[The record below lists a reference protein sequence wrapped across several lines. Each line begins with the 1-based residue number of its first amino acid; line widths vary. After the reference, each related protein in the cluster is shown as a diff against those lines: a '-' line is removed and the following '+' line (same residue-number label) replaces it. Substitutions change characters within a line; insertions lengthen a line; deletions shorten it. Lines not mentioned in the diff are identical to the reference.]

1 MTIKRRI
8 NRVIFYLAVILVC
21 IVVATP
27 FVIMISYSLRS
38 TQEIFSLSQSI
49 IPANVTF
56 EAYRNALYDY
66 SYSGV
71 GFGTWSINSIW
82 VCGIAT
88 FLAIFFS
95 AMLGYAI
102 SRFKFTG
109 RKSLLFMI
117 ALTQTIPWIIILIPY
132 YMTISKF
139 GMTNNLWVLMI
150 TYMAVFIP
158 TSAWLFV
165 GFFNKIGIEVEEAA
179 KIDGCSHWGV
189 FFRIIIP
196 LSISSISAIALV
208 AFVTGWGDYLFSSTF
223 IRRAALWTLPLGLTS
238 FRGEFFIQWAEIM
251 AMSAI
256 VTVPIVALFIFLQ
269 RYLVD
274 MMSGSVKQ

>member
-49 IPANVTF
+49 IPANVTL

-95 AMLGYAI
+95 AITTGVSFGILMI
-102 SRFKFTG
+102 SDTKALNSFGEVIFSG
-109 RKSLLFMI
+109 MGCILLLLF
-117 ALTQTIPWIIILIPY
+117 L
-132 YMTISKF
+132 
-139 GMTNNLWVLMI
+139 
-150 TYMAVFIP
+150 
-158 TSAWLFV
+158 
-165 GFFNKIGIEVEEAA
+165 A
-179 KIDGCSHWGV
+179 KI
-189 FFRIIIP
+189 
-196 LSISSISAIALV
+196 
-208 AFVTGWGDYLFSSTF
+208 
-223 IRRAALWTLPLGLTS
+223 
-238 FRGEFFIQWAEIM
+238 
-251 AMSAI
+251 
-256 VTVPIVALFIFLQ
+256 Q
-269 RYLVD
+269 R
-274 MMSGSVKQ
+274 KI

>member
-49 IPANVTF
+49 IPANVTL

-179 KIDGCSHWGV
+179 PQFPPS
-189 FFRIIIP
+189 P
-196 LSISSISAIALV
+196 L
-208 AFVTGWGDYLFSSTF
+208 
-223 IRRAALWTLPLGLTS
+223 
-238 FRGEFFIQWAEIM
+238 
-251 AMSAI
+251 
-256 VTVPIVALFIFLQ
+256 
-269 RYLVD
+269 
-274 MMSGSVKQ
+274 